1 MSRSN
6 LRRSL
11 SGGAR
16 TREDRSRDGY
26 DRCNKRRGSSRQR
39 FNGSQRDDYFAPPV
53 VEIELKPPS
62 RRDSYSPRIRSSSQ
76 HGQLRSGSSS
86 RSPVIAA
93 FRCDSRGRTRRRDRR
108 GAQSTRR
115 KEDRHR
121 SRSRPH
127 CKSFDRRRSSL
138 RSCDASQPRGHEQS
152 TLQGTSSGSLDHS
165 PVRYLSRHESR
176 PRDRSRSRQMRK
188 SISRCNSR
196 DKGRLHWHGT
206 DQDQVNAIRDEVY
219 LKLAP
224 SLRSPKRRIPDCPI
238 RTTDDLPTRPSVEVS
253 QISRI
258 VDQMS
263 SLTMK
268 IQKDD
273 SIPKGTSACSLN
285 RHQDTSQDDDSM
297 EQIVVH
303 KNRWNEKK
311 GHIYIAKDTLKG
323 LKETVA
329 QAKAVNDN
337 VMDSSVTLCTL
348 NTDFSGGITSSV
360 SENGN
365 LVSPEVERV
374 DLEPS
379 IRSEY

>member
-1 MSRSN
+1 
-6 LRRSL
+6 
-11 SGGAR
+11 
-16 TREDRSRDGY
+16 
-26 DRCNKRRGSSRQR
+26 
-39 FNGSQRDDYFAPPV
+39 
-53 VEIELKPPS
+53 
-62 RRDSYSPRIRSSSQ
+62 
-76 HGQLRSGSSS
+76 
-86 RSPVIAA
+86 
-93 FRCDSRGRTRRRDRR
+93 
-108 GAQSTRR
+108 
-115 KEDRHR
+115 
-121 SRSRPH
+121 
-127 CKSFDRRRSSL
+127 
-138 RSCDASQPRGHEQS
+138 
-152 TLQGTSSGSLDHS
+152 
-165 PVRYLSRHESR
+165 
-176 PRDRSRSRQMRK
+176 
-188 SISRCNSR
+188 
-196 DKGRLHWHGT
+196 
-206 DQDQVNAIRDEVY
+206 
-219 LKLAP
+219 
-224 SLRSPKRRIPDCPI
+224 
-238 RTTDDLPTRPSVEVS
+238 
-253 QISRI
+253 
-258 VDQMS
+258 MS
-263 SLTMK
+263 SLKMK

-285 RHQDTSQDDDSM
+285 RHQNTSQDDDSM